1 VIDGQFIGV
10 DVGGT
15 KVAAAA
21 LEHGELSEPVVKPT
35 HTENADALLDQLVD
49 AVTAVRGPEAKAVGI
64 GVPSVVEFAT
74 GRIRYSV
81 NIPLADLPLRRM
93 LSDRIGLPVYVEN
106 DANCAALAEA
116 YDGDRLV
123 CSDLVMFTVG
133 TGVGGGLVL
142 NGKLYRGVTGAA
154 PEMGH
159 QIIGLDLTHGAP
171 PASEKFPQPGSLES
185 LASGKELDRL
195 GVRLARERP
204 DSALGRV
211 LVERNAVTGR
221 DVVEA
226 AEKGDEA
233 AREALRLLGER
244 LGVGIANAINIFDP
258 REVVIGGG
266 VSTAGDLLLVP
277 AREAARRFTVPGVG
291 TETVIRLARRGV
303 EAGVLGAALI
313 AVQEWTEDQRPTQP
327 PPIQEAAR

>member
-15 KVAAAA
+15 KVAVAT
-21 LEHGELSEPVVKPT
+21 LEQGELGEPHVQPT
-35 HTENADALLDQLVD
+35 DTSSADALLDQLVKGIR
-49 AVTAVRGPEAKAVGI
+49 AVRGDNAKAVGI

-81 NIPLADLPLRRM
+81 NIPLADLPLRKM
-93 LSDRIGLPVYVEN
+93 LTDRIGLPVYVEN
-106 DANCAALAEA
+106 DASCAGLAEA
-116 YDGDRLV
+116 YDGDQLV
-123 CSDLVMFTVG
+123 SPDLVMFTVG

-142 NGKLYRGVTGAA
+142 GGKLYRGVTGAA

-159 QIIGLDLTHGAP
+159 QIIGLDLSDGAP
-171 PASEKFPQPGSLES
+171 KPSAKFPQPGSLES
-185 LASGKELDRL
+185 LASGTELDRL
-195 GVRLARERP
+195 ALRFARDAP
-204 DSALGRV
+204 QSALGRALAEHGKV
-211 LVERNAVTGR
+211 SGR

-226 AEKGDEA
+226 AKAGDDA

-266 VSTAGDLLLVP
+266 VSAAGNLLLEH
-277 AREAARRFTVPGVG
+277 ARESARRFTLPGVG
-291 TETVIRLARRGV
+291 TETRIRLARRGP

-313 AVQEWTEDQRPTQP
+313 AVQEWTEEQRATQP
-327 PPIQEAAR
+327 PPIEDAAQ